1 MRVCF
6 ICAEY
11 APYAKTGGL
20 GDVAAALTAELTRA
34 GHEVLS
40 FIPLHGQI
48 NLRGAHVEPVE
59 ALQRLT
65 LAIGSA
71 RVRLRRE
78 VRATPGRSGSRSSD

>member
-1 MRVCF
+1 MRICF

-20 GDVAAALTAELTRA
+20 GDVAAALTAELARA

-48 NLRGAHVEPVE
+48 NFRGARVEPVVI
-59 ALQRLT
+59 A
-65 LAIGSA
+65 G
-71 RVRLRRE
+71 
-78 VRATPGRSGSRSSD
+78 RA